1 MTDNQQVNVLA
12 TDLSMHLEE
21 RPIPEP
27 GPNEVQIAVKSV
39 GICGSDIHYYEHG
52 RIGSF
57 VVEQPLVLGHEA
69 SGVVT
74 KIGSN
79 VTNLK
84 PGTRVAM
91 EPGVPCK
98 VCAQCREGHYNLC
111 PDVVFFATPPVDGTF
126 AQYITL
132 DAQFA
137 HPVPDHVSFDAAA
150 LMEPL
155 SVGIWANRK
164 AGTKPG
170 SRVLITGAG
179 PIGIVNAMVAKASG
193 AAHITITDTNDDRL
207 AKARQLGFTT
217 INPTQNAIMSSDNN
231 NDAPFDILIECS
243 GAPAAITQGIRALGP
258 AGTAILVGMAPSST
272 IEVPI
277 DAIQSKEIW
286 LTGTFRYANT
296 YPTAV
301 ELVASGAI
309 DLDQLVS
316 KTFTLD
322 EAEQA
327 LMYSKTDP
335 AAMKVLVR
343 VSG

>member
-1 MTDNQQVNVLA
+1 MTDKQQVNVL
-12 TDLSMHLEE
+12 TPDLSMQLEQ
-21 RPIPEP
+21 RPVPEP

-57 VVEQPLVLGHEA
+57 IVEQPLVLGHEA
-69 SGVVT
+69 SGVIT
-74 KIGSN
+74 KVGSN
-79 VTNLK
+79 VTKLA
-84 PGTRVAM
+84 PGMRVAM

-98 VCAQCREGHYNLC
+98 TCTQCRAGNYNLC
-111 PDVVFFATPPVDGTF
+111 PDVIFFATPPVDGTF

-132 DAQFA
+132 DQDFA

-164 AGTKPG
+164 ANTKPG

-179 PIGIVNAMVAKASG
+179 PIGIINAMVAKASG
-193 AAHITITDTNDDRL
+193 AAHVTITDTNDDRL
-207 AKARQLGFTT
+207 VKAKELGFTT
-217 INPTQNAIMSSDNN
+217 LNPLNDNIND
-231 NDAPFDILIECS
+231 DAPFDILIECS

-258 AGTAILVGMAPSST
+258 AGTAILVGMAPTST

-301 ELVASGAI
+301 ELVASGAV

-316 KTFTLD
+316 KVFSLV

-327 LMYSKTDP
+327 LKYSKSDP
-335 AAMKVLVR
+335 AAMKVVVR
-343 VSG
+343 VSE

>member
-1 MTDNQQVNVLA
+1 MSDNQQVNVLA
-12 TDLSMHLEE
+12 TDLTMHLEQ
-21 RPIPEP
+21 RPVPEP

-52 RIGSF
+52 RIGPF
-57 VVEQPLVLGHEA
+57 VVDRPIILGHEA
-69 SGVVT
+69 SGVIT
-74 KIGSN
+74 KVGRD
-79 VTNLK
+79 VKKLE

-98 VCAQCREGHYNLC
+98 HCAQCRSGHYNLC
-111 PDVVFFATPPVDGTF
+111 PDVIFFATPPVDGTF

-132 DAQFA
+132 DQDFA

-164 AGTKPG
+164 AGTRPG
-170 SRVLITGAG
+170 SRVLVTGAG
-179 PIGIVNAMVAKASG
+179 PIGIVNAMVARASG
-193 AAHITITDTNDDRL
+193 AAHVTVTDTNDQRL
-207 AKARQLGFTT
+207 AQAGRLEFDT
-217 INPTQNAIMSSDNN
+217 IDPAKHDVS
-231 NDAPFDILIECS
+231 AGGPFDILIECS
-243 GAPAAITQGIRALGP
+243 GAPAAIAQGIRALAP
-258 AGTAILVGMAPSST
+258 AGTAVLVGMAPNGNV
-272 IEVPI
+272 EVPI
-277 DAIQSKEIW
+277 DAIQNKEIW

-301 ELVASGAI
+301 DLVSSGAI

-316 KTFTLD
+316 KVFPLE

-327 LMYSKTDP
+327 LGYYKSDP
-335 AAMKVLVR
+335 AAMKVIVR
-343 VSG
+343 VGD

>member
-1 MTDNQQVNVLA
+1 MTDNQQVNVLT
-12 TDLSMHLEE
+12 TDLSMRLEQ

-57 VVEQPLVLGHEA
+57 IVEQPLVLGHEA
-69 SGVVT
+69 SGVIT
-74 KIGSN
+74 KVGSN
-79 VTNLK
+79 VTALA
-84 PGTRVAM
+84 PGMRVAM

-98 VCAQCREGHYNLC
+98 TCAQCRAGNYNLC
-111 PDVVFFATPPVDGTF
+111 PDVIFFATPPVDGTF

-132 DAQFA
+132 DQDFA

-179 PIGIVNAMVAKASG
+179 PIGMINAMVARASG

-207 AKARQLGFTT
+207 ATAKELGFTT
-217 INPTQNAIMSSDNN
+217 LNPTKDSINN
-231 NDAPFDILIECS
+231 DDAPFDILIECS

-301 ELVASGAI
+301 ELVASGAV

-316 KTFTLD
+316 KVFTL
-322 EAEQA
+322 EQAEQA
-327 LMYSKTDP
+327 LTYSTTDP
-335 AAMKVLVR
+335 SAMKVVVR
-343 VSG
+343 VSE

>member
-1 MTDNQQVNVLA
+1 MTDTQQVNVLA
-12 TDLSMHLEE
+12 TDLSMHLER
-21 RPIPEP
+21 RPVPEP
-27 GPNEVQIAVKSV
+27 GPDEVQIAVKSV

-57 VVEQPLVLGHEA
+57 IVEQPLVLGHEA
-69 SGVVT
+69 SGVIT
-74 KIGSN
+74 KVGTN
-79 VTNLK
+79 VTDK
-84 PGTRVAM
+84 EVGMRVAM

-98 VCAQCREGHYNLC
+98 ACAQCRAGNYNLC
-111 PDVVFFATPPVDGTF
+111 PDVIFFATPPVDGTF
-126 AQYITL
+126 AEYITL
-132 DAQFA
+132 DAAFA

-164 AGTKPG
+164 AGTQPG

-193 AAHITITDTNDDRL
+193 AAHITVTDTNDDRL
-207 AKARQLGFTT
+207 ATARALGFTT
-217 INPTQNAIMSSDNN
+217 VNPTTQDMNHA
-231 NDAPFDILIECS
+231 AGFDILIECS

-301 ELVASGAI
+301 ELVASGAV

-316 KTFTLD
+316 KVFTLD

-327 LMYSKTDP
+327 LTYSRTDP
-335 AAMKVLVR
+335 SAMKVVVR
-343 VSG
+343 VSE

>member
-1 MTDNQQVNVLA
+1 MTDTQQVNVLT
-12 TDLSMHLEE
+12 TDLSMQLEQ
-21 RPIPEP
+21 RPVPEP

-57 VVEQPLVLGHEA
+57 IVEQPLVLGHEA
-69 SGVVT
+69 SGVIT
-74 KIGSN
+74 KVGSN
-79 VTNLK
+79 VSTLK
-84 PGTRVAM
+84 PGMRVAM

-98 VCAQCREGHYNLC
+98 TCVQCRAGNYNLC
-111 PDVVFFATPPVDGTF
+111 PDVIFFATPPVDGTF

-132 DAQFA
+132 DQDFA

-164 AGTKPG
+164 ANTKPG

-179 PIGIVNAMVAKASG
+179 PIGIINAMVAKASG
-193 AAHITITDTNDDRL
+193 AAHIAITDTNDDRL
-207 AKARQLGFTT
+207 VKAEELGFST
-217 INPTQNAIMSSDNN
+217 INPTKGDID
-231 NDAPFDILIECS
+231 DAPFDILIECS

-316 KTFTLD
+316 KVFTLE

-327 LMYSKTDP
+327 LTYSKTDS
-335 AAMKVLVR
+335 AAMKVVVR
-343 VSG
+343 VSE

>member
-1 MTDNQQVNVLA
+1 MSENQQVNVLSA
-12 TDLSMHLEE
+12 DLSMHLEQ

-27 GPNEVQIAVKSV
+27 GPGEVQIAVKSV

-52 RIGSF
+52 RIGPY

-74 KIGSN
+74 KVGSD
-79 VTNLK
+79 VTHLS

-98 VCAQCREGHYNLC
+98 TCTQCREGHYNLC
-111 PDVVFFATPPVDGTF
+111 PDVIFFATPPVDGTF
-126 AQYITL
+126 AQFITL
-132 DAQFA
+132 DAEFA

-164 AGTKPG
+164 ANTRPG

-179 PIGIVNAMVAKASG
+179 PIGIVNAMVARTSG
-193 AAHITITDTNDDRL
+193 AAHITVTDTNDERL
-207 AKARQLGFTT
+207 ATAQRFGFTT
-217 INPTQNAIMSSDNN
+217 VNPQRQEVDGS
-231 NDAPFDILIECS
+231 FDILIECS
-243 GAPAAITQGIRALGP
+243 GAPSAIAQGIRALAP
-258 AGTAILVGMAPSST
+258 AGTAVLVGMAPDGNVQ
-272 IEVPI
+272 IPV
-277 DAIQSKEIW
+277 DVIQGKEIW

-301 ELVASGAI
+301 ELVSSGAI

-316 KTFTLD
+316 KVFSLQ

-327 LMYSKTDP
+327 LSYYKTDP
-335 AAMKVLVR
+335 AAMKVVVR
-343 VSG
+343 VGD

>member
-1 MTDNQQVNVLA
+1 MTDDQQVNVLT
-12 TDLSMHLEE
+12 TDLSMQLEE

-57 VVEQPLVLGHEA
+57 IVEQPLILGHEA
-69 SGVVT
+69 SGVIT
-74 KIGSN
+74 KVGSN
-79 VTNLK
+79 VTKLA
-84 PGTRVAM
+84 PGMRVAM

-98 VCAQCREGHYNLC
+98 TCAQCRAGNYNLC
-111 PDVVFFATPPVDGTF
+111 PDVIFFATPPVDGTF

-132 DAQFA
+132 DQDFA

-164 AGTKPG
+164 ANTKPG

-179 PIGIVNAMVAKASG
+179 PIGIINAMVARASG

-207 AKARQLGFTT
+207 AKAKELGFTT
-217 INPTQNAIMSSDNN
+217 INPTKDAID
-231 NDAPFDILIECS
+231 DALDEKHAPFDILIECS
-243 GAPAAITQGIRALGP
+243 GAPTAITQGIRALGP

-316 KTFTLD
+316 KVFTLE

-327 LMYSKTDP
+327 LTYSTTDP
-335 AAMKVLVR
+335 TAMKVV
-343 VSG
+343 VHVNE

>member
-1 MTDNQQVNVLA
+1 MSDNQQVNVLSA
-12 TDLSMHLEE
+12 DLAMHLEQ

-27 GPNEVQIAVKSV
+27 GPGEVQIAVKSV

-52 RIGSF
+52 RIGPY

-74 KIGSN
+74 KVGSN
-79 VTNLK
+79 VTHLS

-98 VCAQCREGHYNLC
+98 TCTQCREGHYNLC

-132 DAQFA
+132 DAEFA

-164 AGTKPG
+164 ANTRPG

-179 PIGIVNAMVAKASG
+179 PIGIVNAMVARTSG
-193 AAHITITDTNDDRL
+193 AAHITVTDTNADRL
-207 AKARQLGFTT
+207 ATAERFGFTT
-217 INPTQNAIMSSDNN
+217 VNPQRQEIDGS
-231 NDAPFDILIECS
+231 FDILIECS
-243 GAPAAITQGIRALGP
+243 GAPSAIAQGIRALAP
-258 AGTAILVGMAPSST
+258 AGTGVLVGMAPDGNVQ
-272 IEVPI
+272 IPV
-277 DAIQSKEIW
+277 DVIQGKEIW

-301 ELVASGAI
+301 DLVSSGAI

-316 KTFTLD
+316 KVFSLS

-327 LMYSKTDP
+327 LSYYKTDP
-335 AAMKVLVR
+335 AAMKVVVR
-343 VSG
+343 VGE